1 VGDIKPTRLEAMM
14 QATGLT
20 PEICEEIFRL
30 TSLPTFDERF
40 VIPPMHREYAT
51 ELMGD
56 PYTFKA
62 ETGVGFRDKPQR
74 GL

>member
-1 VGDIKPTRLEAMM
+1 
-14 QATGLT
+14 
-20 PEICEEIFRL
+20 
-30 TSLPTFDERF
+30 
-40 VIPPMHREYAT
+40 MHREQAV

-62 ETGVGFRDKPQR
+62 ETGVGFKDKPHR

>member
-1 VGDIKPTRLEAMM
+1 MLEA
-14 QATGLT
+14 AGLRAETG
-20 PEICEEIFRL
+20 EEIFRQ

-40 VIPPMHREYAT
+40 VIPPMHREYAA

-62 ETGVGFRDKPQR
+62 ETGVGFREKPKR